1 VAVTVPAQHRLA
13 DEGAR
18 PPFVPRPELERAVAA
33 ALEEG
38 SGVQLV
44 GEAGMGKTRLALRA
58 LEDRPGLV
66 ASCATLR
73 VPTARDVLATLLQQA
88 TPYPADLVHLLRGGS
103 AGPGSTVDEQ
113 LLLRAAGQRI
123 ATLDPPVTVLVDD
136 AELLEEADATTLAGV
151 AATSG
156 RPWLFASRRAL
167 EALPLAVIEVPGLAP
182 EEARGLLELHLPGA
196 PDELSATV
204 LDRAGSSPM
213 LLEQCARLLL
223 ENGALQLVDGRV
235 RIRSSS
241 RAEEIPSSMRAF
253 VAGRLDLLAAE
264 EAELLGVAA
273 VLGTQAELPLLQ
285 FLAGERAPLLQGL
298 VARGLLRPVRDE
310 LGQDCLRFSHALVRE
325 GAYERVQLAD
335 RVATH
340 RAAAEWYAV
349 LPVSQVLESQAFHLE
364 QAVQLQE
371 PDCDLLRRTV
381 EAMVLFARSIEEE
394 RTLVARQTLLRA
406 RVLVESRRECVIDGL
421 DLDLA
426 LASVC
431 FIAGLEQ
438 EATEAAHRAVALA
451 EDRGDVRA
459 TAEAHLHL
467 GRVVIDADPQRS
479 LAELD
484 RAAAAYAEAGDL
496 GGEARVEIARG
507 FVRQHHEGQA
517 QQLAGLER
525 SYHLAMRSAD
535 TRLQASCAQQLA
547 MHHAFSTGRQ
557 SFEEWA
563 ERARDMSRRDDL
575 ALEPRLRVALA
586 CLQMYGLD
594 PVQGQG
600 PAEDALASG
609 RELGLRDVYANALI
623 AALDLAVVGGDAE
636 AAWAVLAEARQFA
649 ATRPSPWWSLEY
661 DLEEARLLSRAG
673 DQEAAQRLLEG
684 VAAHEMAANRVL
696 QHDLAEARAW
706 IALERGRFGE
716 ARALAA
722 GAVAIDLETGEKVPQ
737 LRPRL
742 LELVATVAAGH
753 NVALS
758 TIADLRSMSRETG
771 LGTIAQLATRWLY
784 VDELTRGW
792 SIDLHM
798 LEPCEVVECRALDL
812 EIEALS
818 SRRWDVL
825 LDAAEVWAEL
835 GATVWRAR
843 ALLWHSELTGSPNP
857 EADELLRALQSP
869 DDVAELLRSQ
879 VRGLRS

>member
-1 VAVTVPAQHRLA
+1 MTVPAHPRVE

-18 PPFVPRPELERAVAA
+18 SPFVLRPVLERAVAT
-33 ALEEG
+33 ALDEG
-38 SGVQLV
+38 QGAQLV
-44 GEAGMGKTRLALRA
+44 GEAGMGKTRLALHV
-58 LEDRPGLV
+58 LEERPSLV

-73 VPTARDVLATLLQQA
+73 VPTARDVLAALLQQS
-88 TPYPADLVHLLRGGS
+88 TPYPTDLVRLLRGLG
-103 AGPGSTVDEQ
+103 AGPGATVDEQ

-136 AELLEEADATTLAGV
+136 AELLEESDAAALAGV

-156 RPWLFASRRAL
+156 RPWLFASRRPL
-167 EALPLAVIEVPGLAP
+167 EALPLPVVEVPGLAP

-196 PDELSATV
+196 PAELSATL
-204 LDRAGSSPM
+204 LDRAGDSPM

-223 ENGALQLVDGRV
+223 ENGALRLVDGAVHVVSGQRV
-235 RIRSSS
+235 
-241 RAEEIPSSMRAF
+241 EEIPRSMRSF
-253 VAGRLDLLAAE
+253 VSGRLDLLPTG

-285 FLAGERAPLLQGL
+285 FLSGERAPLLQSL
-298 VARGLLRPVRDE
+298 VARGLLRPARDE
-310 LGQDCLRFSHALVRE
+310 LGQDCLRFSHSLVRE
-325 GAYERVQLAD
+325 AAYERVQLAD

-364 QAVQLQE
+364 QAVNLQE

-381 EAMVLFARSIEEE
+381 DAMVLFARSIEEE
-394 RTLVARQTLLRA
+394 RTLVSHQTLLRA
-406 RVLVESRRECVIDGL
+406 RALVEARPDCVIDVL
-421 DLDLA
+421 DLELA

-431 FIAGLEQ
+431 FVAGR
-438 EATEAAHRAVALA
+438 EAESDVAARRAVALA
-451 EDRGDVRA
+451 EGRADPRA
-459 TAEAHLHL
+459 TAEAYLHL
-467 GRVVIDADPQRS
+467 GRASLYSDLGRA

-484 RAAAAYAEAGDL
+484 RAAAAFAEVGDV

-507 FVRQHHEGQA
+507 FAHQHDAGIA

-557 SFEEWA
+557 EFETWA
-563 ERARDMSRRDDL
+563 ERSRDMSRRDDL
-575 ALEPRLRVALA
+575 ALEPRLQVAWSALA
-586 CLQMYGLD
+586 SYELD
-594 PVQGQG
+594 PVRGR
-600 PAEDALASG
+600 ATAHDALTAG
-609 RELGLRDVYANALI
+609 RELGLRDAYANALI
-623 AALDLAVVGGDAE
+623 TSVDLAVLAGDAAE
-636 AAWAVLAEARQFA
+636 ARLLLAEAREFA
-649 ATRPSPWWSLEY
+649 ATRPSPWWGLQY
-661 DLEEARLLSRAG
+661 DLEEARLLSRSG
-673 DQEAAQRLLEG
+673 EQDAAQRLLAG
-684 VAAHEMAANRVL
+684 VSTHELAANRVL

-722 GAVAIDLETGEKVPQ
+722 EAVAIDLENGERVPQ

-742 LELVATVAAGH
+742 IELVATVAAGH

-758 TIADLRSMSRETG
+758 TIADLRAMSRDTG

-798 LEPCEVVECRALDL
+798 VHPCDVVECRALDL
-812 EIEALS
+812 EMEAFR
-818 SRRWDVL
+818 SRSWDVF
-825 LDAAEVWAEL
+825 LDAATVWAEL
-835 GATVWRAR
+835 GITIWQAR
-843 ALLWHSELTGSPNP
+843 ALLWHSELTGSPSP
-857 EADELLRALQSP
+857 EADEILRALQSP

-879 VRGLRS
+879 VRGLRA